1 VHRRDLLKT
10 SATFGC
16 ASSRPTRRGACLTTF
31 LVVVGAASHSA
42 VAQIAERPA
51 RVEVVIPK
59 APTPVTVDT
68 QRVLVY
74 ELHVTN
80 FGTGPLVLRQLDIM
94 DAASPHVP
102 LASYRDSALGRVVV
116 PAGSMM
122 DMGGAS
128 STRLDPGV
136 RAIVFVW
143 LPIEP
148 SRGTRD
154 VLRHR
159 LFFDIGDSA
168 TMRRDRGTQ
177 SVIDNI
183 MVEVSRRPAP
193 VLPAPLRGGQWLA
206 GSAPSNTSDHR
217 RSLAAIDGHVRI
229 AQRFAIDW
237 NMVGPNGDT
246 HHGDE
251 HKNESYWGFGQPVYS
266 VASGEVVAAVDSI
279 ADHPPHSA
287 PPVVTLASIT
297 GNYVTVRIGPDRY
310 ATYAH
315 LEHGGIRVH
324 VGQSVRAGEVIAL
337 LGCTGQTT
345 APHLHFQLTDGPSVL
360 DSEGIP
366 YTLESYTDLG
376 SGQDFEEDKHPSIP
390 RRRAMP
396 GENEVV
402 ALP

>member
-1 VHRRDLLKT
+1 M
-10 SATFGC
+10 
-16 ASSRPTRRGACLTTF
+16 
-31 LVVVGAASHSA
+31 
-42 VAQIAERPA
+42 
-51 RVEVVIPK
+51 
-59 APTPVTVDT
+59 
-68 QRVLVY
+68 LVY

-94 DAASPHVP
+94 DAANPHVQ
-102 LASYRDSALGRVVV
+102 LASYRDSALDRAVVT
-116 PAGSMM
+116 AGAVMH
-122 DMGGAS
+122 MGGAS

-136 RAIVFVW
+136 RSIVFVW
-143 LPIEP
+143 LPIDR
-148 SRGTRD
+148 SRETPD

-159 LFFDIGDSA
+159 LLFDIGDSS
-168 TMRRDRGTQ
+168 TMRRDRSTQ
-177 SVIDNI
+177 SVIDGI
-183 MVEVSRRPAP
+183 MVEVSRTPGL

-279 ADHPPHSA
+279 ADHPPHTTL
-287 PPVVTLASIT
+287 PPVTLANIA

-345 APHLHFQLTDGPSVL
+345 SPHLHFQLTDRPSVL

-366 YTLESYTDLG
+366 YTLASYTDLG
-376 SGQDFEEDKHPSIP
+376 SGRVFEEDKHPSIP

-396 GENEVV
+396 GEDQVV
-402 ALP
+402 QLP